1 MSLGAGN
8 LGAMRA
14 SIASLSEQSHSM
26 IVRMTHDLCDRSE
39 PSQYSNA
46 EADAALGRN
55 ACRSP
60 QNTLPLWSFGDSGT
74 RSRISRTQP
83 FSRTPEKRPQ
93 LREWRITSLRAV
105 RLRTA
110 IMSAARPLSPRNSWN
125 PGRSVWRTLLNRSF
139 GRAGSLFCGGA
150 STRRLRM
157 PRWHAPTRSRSR
169 LPPIHD
175 GSQRLAGA

>member
-93 LREWRITSLRAV
+93 LREWRITSLRCPASDSHHV
-105 RLRTA
+105 SGTPFESQKLVE
-110 IMSAARPLSPRNSWN
+110 S
-125 PGRSVWRTLLNRSF
+125 
-139 GRAGSLFCGGA
+139 GGA
-150 STRRLRM
+150 V
-157 PRWHAPTRSRSR
+157 
-169 LPPIHD
+169 
-175 GSQRLAGA
+175 